1 MKRKMRWVPNGSKI
15 TPIRD
20 DSFDKD
26 FPEWLLKK
34 CCAAF
39 KVRPNDIGFSD
50 DVNRATADVQS
61 EVQARVGRKPLLT
74 YLKGIYDSWLQDDLQ
89 LPVEWLWDSGE
100 ERDDKLQEAQ
110 ASQIY
115 VEMGAQSVDEVR
127 ERVLGLPVDHQNPI
141 PRYVMTR
148 TGLVPLASVMAIS
161 GDEIDP
167 DSLAPTA
174 DSIQHVDDEP
184 QPAALAGEEQKINDI
199 VGTVR
204 RQPQRPAAL
213 ARALTSVPGAPAT
226 GFEPRDAA
234 PPAVVTKE
242 LATFARF
249 AKSRAGRPWR
259 DFRFRH
265 VQPDQADLLNR
276 TALLDPEIAVATAR
290 VLAAVHNEE

>member
-1 MKRKMRWVPNGSKI
+1 M
-15 TPIRD
+15 
-20 DSFDKD
+20 
-26 FPEWLLKK
+26 
-34 CCAAF
+34 
-39 KVRPNDIGFSD
+39 RPNDIGFSD

-74 YLKGIYDSWLQDDLQ
+74 YLKGIYDSWLQDDLL

-167 DSLAPTA
+167 ESLAPTA
-174 DSIQHVDDEP
+174 DSIQHIDDEP

-204 RQPQRPAAL
+204 RQPQPAA
-213 ARALTSVPGAPAT
+213 ALTQPLAPEPGVLSTAY
-226 GFEPRDAA
+226 EPRDAA

-242 LATFARF
+242 LATFSRF
-249 AKSRAGRPWR
+249 AKSRSGRPWR
-259 DFRFRH
+259 DFQFRH
-265 VQPDQADLLNR
+265 LQPEHANLLNR
-276 TALLDPEIAVATAR
+276 TARLDPEIAVAAAR
-290 VLAAVHNEE
+290 VLAAAQNKE